1 MVERGVILSNDGIF
15 PNPLPI
21 EEERPLTKAAASTG
35 TFTASQR
42 ALILEALQGTGW
54 VIGGPRG
61 AAARLGLKR
70 TTLIT
75 KMRKFGILRP
85 NYHDTLDQFMDQNQS
100 EDGWRTAVE

>member
-1 MVERGVILSNDGIF
+1 MTALS
-15 PNPLPI
+15 
-21 EEERPLTKAAASTG
+21 KST
-35 TFTASQR
+35 FRESQR
-42 ALILEALQGTGW
+42 AMILEALQATGW

-85 NYHDTLDQFMDQNQS
+85 NFQSAPDEFMDRNQG
-100 EDGWRTAVE
+100 EQRWQTGVE